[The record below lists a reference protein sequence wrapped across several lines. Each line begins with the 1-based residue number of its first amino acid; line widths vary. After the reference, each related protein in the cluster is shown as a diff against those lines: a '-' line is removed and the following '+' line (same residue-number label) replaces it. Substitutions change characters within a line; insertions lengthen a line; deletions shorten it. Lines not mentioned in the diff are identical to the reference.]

1 VVQNIFAKQQLEESC
16 EHFFEPFESVGKM
29 IGPLKTSDFCR
40 YFYFCDDREKSEK
53 GNNFSFKKRSIHSLS
68 RTLFKQTDFVEI
80 SGCFCFWC
88 RAQIGR
94 ALRKEREEERRLNFT

>member
-1 VVQNIFAKQQLEESC
+1 VTTE
-16 EHFFEPFESVGKM
+16 
-29 IGPLKTSDFCR
+29 
-40 YFYFCDDREKSEK
+40 EKSEK
-53 GNNFSFKKRSIHSLS
+53 GNNFSFKKQRSIHSLS
-68 RTLFKQTDFVEI
+68 RTLFKRTDFVEI

>member
-1 VVQNIFAKQQLEESC
+1 MS
-16 EHFFEPFESVGKM
+16 KM
-29 IGPLKTSDFCR
+29 IGLFSKNVRLLSVFL
-40 YFYFCDDREKSEK
+40 FCDDREKSEK
-53 GNNFSFKKRSIHSLS
+53 GNNFSFKKQRSIHSLS
-68 RTLFKQTDFVEI
+68 RTLFKRTDFVEI